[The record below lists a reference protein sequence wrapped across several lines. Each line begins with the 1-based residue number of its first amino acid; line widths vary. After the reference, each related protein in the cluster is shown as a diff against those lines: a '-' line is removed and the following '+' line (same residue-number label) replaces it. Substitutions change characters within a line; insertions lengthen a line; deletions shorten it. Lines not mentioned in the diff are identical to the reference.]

1 MRGDLLTSENLNFP
15 PFLTPEELFLA
26 YPTPEELLLSTFPT
40 QPADPMELDQW
51 GLQWGL

>member
-1 MRGDLLTSENLNFP
+1 MRGDPSASKNLNFP

-40 QPADPMELDQW
+40 QSADPMELDQ
-51 GLQWGL
+51 